1 LSLVENLLHQT
12 TSPTDLNMFVSLIIR
27 LLVLIFAAIVLG
39 LSVRA
44 AKWQLFESVPANTT
58 FAAFAGGFALL
69 TSLVGIASI

>member
-1 LSLVENLLHQT
+1 
-12 TSPTDLNMFVSLIIR
+12 MFVSLIIR